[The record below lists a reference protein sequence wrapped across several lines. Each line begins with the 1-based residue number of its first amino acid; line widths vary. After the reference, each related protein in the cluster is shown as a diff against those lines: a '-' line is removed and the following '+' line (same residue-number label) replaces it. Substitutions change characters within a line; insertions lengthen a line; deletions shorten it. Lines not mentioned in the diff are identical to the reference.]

1 MPARNLNTVRETTL
15 RPTFGGGGSCP
26 RVGSEVVGAAIAQGA
41 TNLEARL
48 LGYCASYGGSNWS
61 TDATRA
67 AEILRPDGRNYH
79 RESIARARRSLARAG
94 FIRSV
99 RVLPL
104 QKPRGARWTSS
115 HGCAQVFVR
124 WSTLGVTPPPKR
136 LRREAEKRQDTLS
149 PRHISSVIVRPIT
162 PPTPTK
168 PTKPRNS
175 DPVMDAALEKLREAL
190 EPKWLRR
197 DRDDADRALK
207 RCGLSPPTPP
217 TTPKE

>member
-41 TNLEARL
+41 TNLEARF

-61 TDATRA
+61 TDTTRA

-104 QKPRGARWTSS
+104 QKPIGARWTSS

-136 LRREAEKRQDTLS
+136 VRREAEKRQDTLS
-149 PRHISSVIVRPIT
+149 PRHISSVVVRPIT
-162 PPTPTK
+162 PSTP
-168 PTKPRNS
+168 KPRNS
-175 DPVMDAALEKLREAL
+175 DPVMDAAIEQLRAAL
-190 EPKWLRR
+190 EPQWLRR

-207 RCGLSPPTPP
+207 RCGLSPPP
-217 TTPKE
+217 TPKE